1 MKCSDAFQ
9 MWSYFVNAVQCYW
22 WKLLHMPDNRIE
34 YNSIRTN
41 QIILPSITILQSLS
55 APYAVFMHVSRILSA
70 HSHAF
75 AVQLSHLFNGFIFF
89 SSHLCLSS
97 FYLIRRRFFQSRVE
111 KTTNDGTFRLPP
123 KNIYVQNECYK

>member
-1 MKCSDAFQ
+1 
-9 MWSYFVNAVQCYW
+9 
-22 WKLLHMPDNRIE
+22 MPDNRIE
-34 YNSIRTN
+34 YNSIRAN

-55 APYAVFMHVSRILSA
+55 APYAVFMHVSRFLSA
-70 HSHAF
+70 HSHAL

-89 SSHLCLSS
+89 FLAFMFIIILFDTSAVFPIKS
-97 FYLIRRRFFQSRVE
+97 E